1 MNTWNR
7 FSVLPLA
14 TLALVSA
21 LVCGSVQAGT
31 VACDASTLALVTN
44 TTDCERSTSAT
55 QDFLNTDP
63 ITVNAEEFFSF
74 DDWLFLDKDEYDDNS
89 GQSGNWAVDA
99 SVWDNYSNLM
109 LIFKDGAGTTLV
121 GYLAADGA
129 TGGTWESP
137 FREPEFDMKPDD
149 KIKDVS
155 HISYYVR
162 GAVTRVPDTGSI
174 ILMLIG
180 LAFLGLSRA
189 RTTQTE

>member
-1 MNTWNR
+1 MNTWSR

-14 TLALVSA
+14 TLALVGT

-31 VACDASTLALVTN
+31 IACDASTLALVTN
-44 TTDCERSTSAT
+44 TTACEKSTSAT

-63 ITVNAEEFFSF
+63 ITVNAEEFFNF
-74 DDWLFLDKDEYDDNS
+74 DDWMFLDKDDYDDNS

-99 SVWDNYSNLM
+99 SVWDNYDNLM
-109 LIFKDGAGTTLV
+109 LIFKDGSGTTLV
-121 GYLAADGA
+121 GYLALDGA

-137 FREPEFDMKPDD
+137 FREPEFDMNPDS

-162 GAVTRVPDTGSI
+162 GAVTRVPDTGSLV
-174 ILMLIG
+174 LMLIG
-180 LAFLGLSRA
+180 LAFLGLSRV
-189 RTTQTE
+189 RTTKA

>member
-7 FSVLPLA
+7 L
-14 TLALVSA
+14 LALPFAIVA
-21 LVCGSVQAGT
+21 MLGVLVCGSVQAGVVT
-31 VACDASTLALVTN
+31 CDPSSLPLVTN
-44 TTDCERSTSAT
+44 TTDCEKSTSAT
-55 QDFLNTDP
+55 QDFLNTNP
-63 ITVNAEEFFSF
+63 MTVNGEKFFGF
-74 DDWLFLDKDEYDDNS
+74 NDWLFLDKDDNLEAKT
-89 GQSGNWAVDA
+89 GNWAVA
-99 SVWDNYSNLM
+99 SSVWDNYSNLM

-174 ILMLIG
+174 VLMLIG